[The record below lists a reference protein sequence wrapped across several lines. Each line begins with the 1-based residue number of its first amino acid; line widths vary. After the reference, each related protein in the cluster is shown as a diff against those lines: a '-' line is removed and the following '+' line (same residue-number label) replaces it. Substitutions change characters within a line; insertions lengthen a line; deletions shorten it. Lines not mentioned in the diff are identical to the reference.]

1 MKFLLLIFVLTTSLF
16 AASAR
21 AGTVYIGGTLHTL
34 SKADFVQSGNDYIA
48 YIDVIGDHGQKLV
61 FDIDGIVGGQGYQQ
75 VNENSHTF
83 CIRWEGNTRSP
94 ENEHSAC
101 LEYRTIDLTTY
112 GNDFRYLVELQVTC
126 NGMAIGLDMDDK
138 NDLVNGKVTDRY
150 REVKLL
156 VGKQLTTGGNC
167 QQLKV
172 EVKGLALDTIDNISL
187 DVLIAEI
194 F

>member
-1 MKFLLLIFVLTTSLF
+1 MKFLLLLLALMASLSGAP
-16 AASAR
+16 AA

-34 SKADFVQSGNDYIA
+34 SKSDFVASGNNYSA
-48 YIDVIGDHGQKLV
+48 YIDVIGDYGQELI

-75 VNENSHTF
+75 VNDNSRTF
-83 CIRWEGNTRSP
+83 CIRWEGNTRLP

-112 GNDFRYLVELQVTC
+112 GNDFRYVVELQVSC
-126 NGMAIGLDMDDK
+126 NGMAIGLDTDDK
-138 NDLVNGKVTDRY
+138 NELVNGQVTDRY

>member
-1 MKFLLLIFVLTTSLF
+1 MKLLLLLVALTASLS
-16 AASAR
+16 SAGAI

-34 SKADFVQSGNDYIA
+34 SKSDFVQSGNDYTA
-48 YIDVIGDHGQKLV
+48 YIDVIGDYGQELV
-61 FDIDGIVGGQGYQQ
+61 FDIDGIIGGQGYQQ
-75 VNENSHTF
+75 VNENSRTY
-83 CIRWEGNTRSP
+83 CIRWQGNTRSP
-94 ENEHSAC
+94 ENEHSIC

-112 GNDFRYLVELQVTC
+112 GNEFRYVVELQVSC
-126 NGMAIGLDMDDK
+126 NGMAIGSDMDDK
-138 NDLVNGKVTDRY
+138 NDLVNGKVNERY

-172 EVKGLALDTIDNISL
+172 EVKGVALDTIDNISL
-187 DVLIAEI
+187 DVLIAEV